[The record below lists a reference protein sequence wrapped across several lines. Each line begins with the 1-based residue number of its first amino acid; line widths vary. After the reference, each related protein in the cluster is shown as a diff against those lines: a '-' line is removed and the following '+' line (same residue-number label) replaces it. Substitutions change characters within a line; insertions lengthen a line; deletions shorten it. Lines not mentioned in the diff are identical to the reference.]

1 MSEESGEGAPPTSYT
16 GKPRKRVTSRSVHAA
31 DRMAGLLI
39 TLGGITTIL
48 AVSLVCVFLVWV
60 VVPLFLA
67 PAVEPSG
74 DFAAS
79 GASANDPLAQ
89 VQLNEYVTMAWTL
102 DPKGVIHLIRLDTGE
117 ALDAV
122 RPLGDR
128 EPTAVSAVY
137 SDGLLA
143 FGFADGTIQI
153 GRVGFATRFLDPAE
167 IPEAART
174 IEIGGGVPMEGG
186 ILERTPEGQFR
197 LQKLEAKLEEP
208 IELEAGAAVRLL
220 DVSAKSS
227 GRVVAALT
235 SSNTLHVDEI
245 STKRNLLTKK
255 TTVTT
260 RGGELKLGLAAEEP
274 KPAWLKLVGL
284 GNSVLLCWR
293 DGKLLRYDTSEIS
306 EPKFAESILITAEPG
321 TEVTALSFLIGKNSL
336 VAGDSLGRV
345 RVWFCARAEGAKTP
359 DGRVLSMA
367 HELTPAPENVAVSA
381 ITPSARSR
389 MIAVGY
395 ADGRVRLNHVT
406 SERLLVEALP
416 PVDGERVTSLALGP
430 KDDALIALSAAHTR
444 LWRVDA
450 PHPEITAGAIL
461 RPVWYE
467 GSPGP
472 AQVWQ
477 SSSGTDDFE
486 PKYGLYPLIFGTLKA
501 TFYSMLFGMPVA
513 LLAAIY
519 TSEMLPRSARSRVK
533 PIIEMMASLPSVVLG
548 FLAAL
553 VVAPLI
559 ERVLPAALLGFVTLP
574 FCILL
579 GAHLWQLLPRRFAT
593 RNERFRIIFVGV
605 ALAMGVW
612 LALFLGPI
620 LERTLF
626 SGDFKA
632 WLAGQVGGGTG
643 GWIFLLFPLTCVA
656 TALGAGRVVT
666 PWMLRSTGGWT
677 EFQIAFVRLLNF
689 LAMSALAVLIS
700 LGVSYLL
707 AHGPFGLWNFDPR
720 GSFIGTYVQ
729 RNSFIVGFVMGFA
742 IIPIIYTISEDALS
756 AVPDHLRT
764 ASLGSGATQ
773 WQTAVRII
781 VPTAASGL
789 FSAVMIGFGRAVGET
804 MIVLMAA
811 GNTPVMEWNI
821 FNGFRTLSANI
832 AVELPEAVKDSTH
845 YRMLFLA
852 ALSLFVITFVLNTL
866 AETVRQRFRKRAFQ
880 I

>member
-1 MSEESGEGAPPTSYT
+1 MGAETGGGTPPAYT
-16 GKPRKRVTSRSVHAA
+16 GKARKRVTSRSVHAA
-31 DRMAGLLI
+31 DRAAGLLI
-39 TLGGITTIL
+39 TLGGVTTIL
-48 AVSLVCVFLVWV
+48 AVSLVCVFLIWV

-67 PAVEPSG
+67 PSVDERG
-74 DFAAS
+74 DFPAA
-79 GASANDPLAQ
+79 GAVVGQPLAQ
-89 VQLNEYVTMAWTL
+89 VQVNEYVTMAWTL
-102 DPKGVIHLIRLDTGE
+102 DSRGVIRVIRLDTGE
-117 ALDAV
+117 PLGEI
-122 RPLGDR
+122 RPLGGG
-128 EPTAVSAVY
+128 EPTAVSALY
-137 SDGLLA
+137 SDGLVA
-143 FGFADGTIQI
+143 FGFGDGTIQY
-153 GRVGFATRFLDPAE
+153 GRVSFTTRFLDESEVPDT
-167 IPEAART
+167 ARA
-174 IEIGGGVPMEGG
+174 IEIGRGVPMDGG
-186 ILERTPEGQFR
+186 MVERTPEGQYR
-197 LQKLEAKLEEP
+197 LQTLEAKLEEP
-208 IELEAGAAVRLL
+208 VEIERGASVRLL
-220 DVSAKSS
+220 DISAKSS

-255 TTVTT
+255 TTVTA
-260 RGGELKLGLAAEEP
+260 RGGRLKLGLAADEP
-274 KPAWLKLVGL
+274 KPAWLKLAGL

-293 DGKLLRYDTSEIS
+293 DGKLLRYDTSDIA
-306 EPKFAESILITAEPG
+306 EPKFAESILITAEPD
-321 TEVTALSFLIGKNSL
+321 TEVTALSFLIGKTSL
-336 VAGDSLGRV
+336 VAGDSRGRV
-345 RVWFCARAEGAKTP
+345 RVWFCSRVDGAKTP

-367 HELTPAPENVAVSA
+367 HELAPASVAVSA

-395 ADGRVRLNHVT
+395 ADGGVRLSHVT
-406 SERLLVEALP
+406 SERLLDEVRP
-416 PVDGERVTSLALGP
+416 PQGGGAVTALALGP
-430 KDDALIALSAAHTR
+430 KDDALIALSGAHTR

-450 PHPEITAGAIL
+450 PHPEITLRAIL
-461 RPVWYE
+461 APVWYE
-467 GSPGP
+467 SSPGP

-501 TFYSMLFGMPVA
+501 TLYSMLFGMPVA

-553 VVAPLI
+553 VVAPVV
-559 ERVLPAALLGFVTLP
+559 ERAVPAALLGFVTIP

-593 RNERFRIIFVGV
+593 RNERFRILMVG
-605 ALAMGVW
+605 AAIAMGVW
-612 LALFLGPI
+612 WALLSGPVIERALFA
-620 LERTLF
+620 
-626 SGDFKA
+626 GDFKA
-632 WLAGQVGGGTG
+632 WLAGQIGGGTG
-643 GWIFLLFPLTCVA
+643 GWMFLLFPLTCLA
-656 TALGAGRVVT
+656 TTLGAGRVVT
-666 PWMLRSTGGWT
+666 PRLLRMSGGWT
-677 EFQIAFVRLLNF
+677 AFQIAFVQLMNF
-689 LAMSALAVLIS
+689 FALSAFAGLVS
-700 LGVSYLL
+700 LGLSFLL
-707 AHGPFGLWNFDPR
+707 AHGPFGLWSFDPR
-720 GSFIGTYVQ
+720 GSFLDTYVQ
-729 RNSFIVGFVMGFA
+729 RNAFIVGFVMGFA

-764 ASLGSGATQ
+764 ASLGAGATQ

-811 GNTPVMEWNI
+811 GNTPVMDWNI

-852 ALSLFVITFVLNTL
+852 ALSLFVITFVLNTA
-866 AETVRQRFRKRAFQ
+866 AEQVRQRFRKRAFQ